1 MEPLVS
7 TEWLAANLG
16 QPDLV
21 VFDADRV
28 TDQATYT
35 HSTRPS
41 TGIAH
46 VLVDG
51 AFVVRDG
58 DLVPDAFPGRALRAQ
73 PV

>member
-1 MEPLVS
+1 MQVG
-7 TEWLAANLG
+7 ADA
-16 QPDLV
+16 DLV
-21 VFDADRV
+21 VFDPDGI

-51 AFVVRDG
+51 MFVVRDG
-58 DLVPDAFPGRALRAQ
+58 ALVLDAFPGRPLRAQ
-73 PV
+73 PA